1 MHVDK
6 KKKGM
11 FAFRH
16 PETVVA
22 GAMKD
27 YEKGK
32 VVSEPDLAGKLIKVL
47 AGLLPQK
54 VYYGLAG
61 IFVKKFL

>member
-1 MHVDK
+1 
-6 KKKGM
+6 M

-32 VVSEPDLAGKLIKVL
+32 VVSVPDLAGKLIKVL

>member
-1 MHVDK
+1 
-6 KKKGM
+6 
-11 FAFRH
+11 
-16 PETVVA
+16 
-22 GAMKD
+22 MKD

-32 VVSEPDLAGKLIKVL
+32 VVSVPDLAGKLIKVL